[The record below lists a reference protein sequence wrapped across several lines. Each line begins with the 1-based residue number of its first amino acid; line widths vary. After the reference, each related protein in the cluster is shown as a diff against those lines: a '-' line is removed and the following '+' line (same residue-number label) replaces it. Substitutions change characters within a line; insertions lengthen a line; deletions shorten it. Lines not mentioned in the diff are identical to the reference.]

1 MVCSLNAG
9 WDYRIEDFGDIR
21 ARAGVAQLVEHPIC
35 NREVAGSSPFAGSRE
50 NRSAGSL
57 GFVKRARAVGRVD
70 NGSRL

>member
-50 NRSAGSL
+50 KPIGGNGGFRDSSTGSWPS
-57 GFVKRARAVGRVD
+57 G
-70 NGSRL
+70 